1 MTEIDIDIGPDWDA
15 NIDWLNM
22 SKKSIDEAIKLS
34 DYNFLH
40 DIDNMVSI
48 SISLSDNDS
57 VHALNKEYRD
67 KDKPTNILSF
77 PIYENAEL
85 SGLANHPIPEI
96 LLGDMILSYEICH
109 AEAQEK
115 GISLRDHYQ
124 HLIVHGILHL
134 LGYNH
139 IEDDDA
145 DKMQSLEI
153 LALKNMGIEN
163 PYEKG

>member
-1 MTEIDIDIGPDWDA
+1 MIEIDLDIAPNWEKEIHWSD
-15 NIDWLNM
+15 L
-22 SKKSIDEAIKLS
+22 SKKSINEAIKLS
-34 DYNFLH
+34 DYNFLCS
-40 DIDNMVSI
+40 IDNNVSI
-48 SISLSDNDS
+48 SISLSKNEK
-57 VHALNKEYRD
+57 VHALNKQYRD

-77 PIYENAEL
+77 PMVEPTEL
-85 SGLANHPIPEI
+85 SGLAEHPIPEI
-96 LLGDMILSYEICH
+96 LLGDMILSYDICY
-109 AEAQEK
+109 AEAKEK
-115 GISLRDHYQ
+115 GISLTNHYQ

-145 DKMQSLEI
+145 EKMQTIEI